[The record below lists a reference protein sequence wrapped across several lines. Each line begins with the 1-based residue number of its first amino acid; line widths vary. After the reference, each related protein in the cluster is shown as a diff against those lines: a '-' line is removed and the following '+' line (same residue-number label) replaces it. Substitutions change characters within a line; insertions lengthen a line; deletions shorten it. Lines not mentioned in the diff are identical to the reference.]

1 MSNVLVL
8 SGNLGKDPET
18 KTFQNAKGE
27 SKLCSFTLAHR
38 LVGKKGLDGKDATM
52 WVDVTVFGKTAE
64 FVQNYLKK
72 GSFAVVTGKLTEDTF
87 TDKQTGQPRSIKK
100 MVGDSVDSPNLGS
113 GGNSGGNGSYS
124 AQPIDDSAIP
134 F

>member
-38 LVGKKGLDGKDATM
+38 LVGKKGTDGKDLTM

-64 FVQNYLKK
+64 FCQNYLKK

-87 TDKQTGQPRSIKK
+87 TDKQGQPRAIKK
-100 MVGDSVDSPNLGS
+100 MIGDTVDSPNQG
-113 GGNSGGNGSYS
+113 GGNGGHS
-124 AQPIDDSAIP
+124 APSAPATIDDDSIP